1 MIYTVLKI
9 DEDLDYGCEERA
21 EDQPVTALVTL
32 RSPGGEES
40 TCRMPDQLLYDN
52 DINEEDKVIF
62 DEDGLLTYAGNF
74 VDGLHSGNGSL
85 YELGR
90 AVAGAEH
97 IAGMAGTIEVTRA

>member
-40 TCRMPDQLLYDN
+40 TCRMQDQLLYDN
-52 DINEEDKVIF
+52 DINEEDKDIF
-62 DEDGLLTYAGNF
+62 D
-74 VDGLHSGNGSL
+74 
-85 YELGR
+85 
-90 AVAGAEH
+90 
-97 IAGMAGTIEVTRA
+97 